1 MQKFE
6 KFLKDVADAIR
17 EKKGTSDP
25 IAPIDFASEIKGITT
40 GGGSTIKYL
49 DVSGLEDK
57 TTITAYCLLV
67 KANAMGNTAILASG
81 VVAQFAMSQ
90 EIYMSV
96 INGTLAVAID
106 ESLEVPHPTT
116 SELVTFGD
124 IMREAYGDAFGLLPS
139 LTKEEFYKLE

>member
-1 MQKFE
+1 MTLNEVMQE
-6 KFLKDVADAIR
+6 TADAIR
-17 EKKGTSDP
+17 EKTGKSEP
-25 IAPIDFASEIKGITT
+25 IAPIDFATEIKGITA

-67 KANAMGNTAILASG
+67 KTNAMGNTAILSSG

-116 SELVTFGD
+116 FELVTFGD
-124 IMREAYGDAFGLLPS
+124 IMREAYGDAFSSLPS
-139 LTKEEFYKLE
+139 LTKEEFYTLD